1 MNFKE
6 VVIKVK
12 KRLERGSEYDGHI
25 YVCCVCPFQ
34 YKDCVEDLTQEL
46 KKRKIN
52 DKPFRVNVEKPYS
65 YFDCSRAYETLH
77 KTLFRNVKI

>member
-6 VVIKVK
+6 VVKKVK

-25 YVCCVCPFQ
+25 DVCCVCPFQ
-34 YKDCVEDLTQEL
+34 YKYCVEGLTQEL
-46 KKRKIN
+46 KKRKID
-52 DKPFRVNVEKPYS
+52 DKPFRVNVRKPYS

>member
-6 VVIKVK
+6 VVIIVK
-12 KRLERGSEYDGHI
+12 KRLERESEYGVHI
-25 YVCCVCPFQ
+25 DICCVCPFQ
-34 YKDCVEDLTQEL
+34 YKDCVEGITQEL

-52 DKPFRVNVEKPYS
+52 DKPFRVNVRRPYS

-77 KTLFRNVKI
+77 KTLFRNIKI

>member
-6 VVIKVK
+6 VVIIAK

-25 YVCCVCPFQ
+25 DICCVCPFQ
-34 YKDCVEDLTQEL
+34 YKDCVEGLTQEL

-52 DKPFRVNVEKPYS
+52 DKPFRVNVRRPYS

-77 KTLFRNVKI
+77 KTLFRNIKI

>member
-6 VVIKVK
+6 VVKKAK
-12 KRLERGSEYDGHI
+12 KRLERGGKYHI
-25 YVCCVCPFQ
+25 DICCVCPFH
-34 YKDCVEDLTQEL
+34 YKDCVKGITHEL
-46 KKRKIN
+46 KKRKID

-65 YFDCSRAYETLH
+65 YFDCSRAYEVLH

>member
-6 VVIKVK
+6 VVIRVK
-12 KRLERGSEYDGHI
+12 KRLERGSEYGRIDI
-25 YVCCVCPFQ
+25 CCVCPFQ
-34 YKDCVEDLTQEL
+34 HKDCVEALVKEL

-52 DKPFRVNVEKPYS
+52 DRRPYS

-77 KTLFRNVKI
+77 KTLFRNIKI